1 MRWAL
6 QICCKIVTGWSCGI
20 CYTVDGRTGCFGRRL
35 GVQLGQ
41 LGGRLPGVP
50 DTLECG

>member
-6 QICCKIVTGWSCGI
+6 QICRKIVTVWSWDFS
-20 CYTVDGRTGCFGRRL
+20 YKMTKRTGCFGRRL

-41 LGGRLPGVP
+41 LGGQLPGVP
-50 DTLECG
+50 DNLEYG